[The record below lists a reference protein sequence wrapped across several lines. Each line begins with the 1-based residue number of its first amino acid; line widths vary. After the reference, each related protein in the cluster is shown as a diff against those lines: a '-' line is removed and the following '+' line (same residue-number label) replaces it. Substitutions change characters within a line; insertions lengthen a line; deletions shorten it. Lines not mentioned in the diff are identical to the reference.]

1 MKIYFL
7 KLRDRY
13 LVQHEETLIGYS
25 LSWDSYPSLNGI
37 YWTKAEA
44 RKIQKDLLARSKVLE
59 ETLVESGSLAG
70 LRVVS
75 WSGDRALKFVF
86 RPLLAINLILHPG
99 MERVSGWK
107 PGRYL

>member
-13 LVQHEETLIGYS
+13 LIRHEEKLLSYS
-25 LSWDSYPSLNGI
+25 LSWDSYPNLGGI

-44 RKIQKDLLARSKVLE
+44 RNVKTDLLARSKALAEV
-59 ETLVESGSLAG
+59 LVEPESLVG

-75 WSGDRALKFVF
+75 WSGDRALKFVL
-86 RPLLAINLILHPG
+86 RPLLTAQLILHPG